1 MVGQLREAC
10 EFPSL
15 GLQCARI
22 TASYAGDHVGLSIA
36 CAEYPHL

>member
-1 MVGQLREAC
+1 MAGQLWEAC
-10 EFPSL
+10 ELPSL

-22 TASYAGDHVGLSIA
+22 TASYAGDHVRPSIA